1 MCMKTTLNL
10 FCFQNYWCA
19 TEKNLV
25 KVHQVAFEKTKKY
38 NLRRVSL
45 FKFMQICICNRFKLF
60 AEDILPLVSTEKK
73 VYTIVK
79 KRIYRRLAY
88 S

>member
-1 MCMKTTLNL
+1 MKTTLNL
-10 FCFQNYWCA
+10 FCFQDYWCA
-19 TEKNLV
+19 TEKNLI
-25 KVHQVAFEKTKKY
+25 KIHQVVFEKTKRY
-38 NLRRVSL
+38 NLRRIKL
-45 FKFMQICICNRFKLF
+45 FKFMRICDRFKLF
-60 AEDILPLVSTEKK
+60 AEDILPLVNTEKK

>member
-1 MCMKTTLNL
+1 MKTTLNL
-10 FCFQNYWCA
+10 FCFQDYWCA
-19 TEKNLV
+19 TEKNLI
-25 KVHQVAFEKTKKY
+25 KIHQVVFEKTKRY
-38 NLRRVSL
+38 NLRRAGL
-45 FKFMQICICNRFKLF
+45 FKFMRICDRFKLF